1 VRKILLRK
9 FTVRDIVFLAVLA
22 AALTVTGVI
31 TMPLVMTITLFGVRN
46 AAAAIFYGAFG
57 AIALLKVRKPG
68 ALLLVSIFNGA
79 ILLMMSPVMFLNNF
93 FGALAA
99 EIIALAIFK
108 TYENEKAIVLAAG
121 LFVPLTLP
129 ASVFFAMLLNGQTVS
144 QIVERPWLS
153 ALICALTVGLSFAGA
168 AIGLKIGRELRKAGK
183 LK

>member
-1 VRKILLRK
+1 MKLLQK

-46 AAAAIFYGAFG
+46 AAAAIFYGTFG
-57 AIALLKVRKPG
+57 TIALMKVRKPG
-68 ALLLVSIFNGA
+68 ALLLTFVFNGA

-93 FGALAA
+93 LGSLMA

-108 TYENEKAIVLAAG
+108 NYENEKAIFLAAG
-121 LFVPLTLP
+121 ILAPLTLP
-129 ASVFFAMLLNGQTVS
+129 TSVFFAMLLNGQTAL
-144 QIVERPWLS
+144 QIVERPLLS
-153 ALICALTVGLSFAGA
+153 ALICILTAALSFAGA
-168 AIGLKIGRELRKAGK
+168 AIGLKIARELRMAGK

>member
-1 VRKILLRK
+1 MKFLRK

-46 AAAAIFYGAFG
+46 AAAAIFYGTFG

-68 ALLLVSIFNGA
+68 SLLLASVFNGA

-93 FGALAA
+93 FGAIVS

-108 TYENEKAIVLAAG
+108 TYENEKAILLAAG
-121 LFVPLTLP
+121 LLVPLTLP
-129 ASVFFAMLLNGQTVS
+129 ASVFFAMLLNGQTAS
-144 QIVERPWLS
+144 QIVERPLLS
-153 ALICALTVGLSFAGA
+153 ALICVLTVALSFAGA